1 MVPMLLRLPAQAA
14 WPTRASVPLILY
26 AGVLASVVLPYLW
39 MQGVRLLGPS
49 RCAMFMNL
57 LPVMTAGGAI
67 VLLGESL
74 QLYHLIGG
82 GVALVG
88 VAIAQ
93 RFPFHAGASQGAR
106 Q

>member
-1 MVPMLLRLPAQAA
+1 
-14 WPTRASVPLILY
+14 
-26 AGVLASVVLPYLW
+26 
-39 MQGVRLLGPS
+39 
-49 RCAMFMNL
+49 FMNL

-74 QLYHLIGG
+74 KLYHLIGG

>member
-1 MVPMLLRLPAQAA
+1 M
-14 WPTRASVPLILY
+14 Y
-26 AGVLASVVLPYLW
+26 
-39 MQGVRLLGPS
+39 
-49 RCAMFMNL
+49 MNL

-74 QLYHLIGG
+74 RLYHLIGG

-93 RFPFHAGASQGAR
+93 RFPFPASASQGVR